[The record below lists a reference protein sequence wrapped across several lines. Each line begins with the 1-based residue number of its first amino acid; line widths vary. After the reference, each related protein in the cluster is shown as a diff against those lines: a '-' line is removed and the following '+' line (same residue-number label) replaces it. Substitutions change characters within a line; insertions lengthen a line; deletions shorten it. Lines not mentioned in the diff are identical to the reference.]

1 MYSTCIIYHN
11 IIPLQYSSILL
22 TWNDF
27 HSILIKIF
35 SESIY
40 IFMCVYTFIFALNK
54 VWRYVPKV
62 LTMVET
68 GKVGFGVILIFL
80 SAFSHLFSTMNM
92 YYLPNIKNNWQER
105 GIFQSERGFIQAFF
119 PQRRAQVKF
128 MFTES
133 LPMLEG
139 EKKLPQISKS
149 YFWILFASVA
159 LWCQAFLLAHSL
171 S

>member
-35 SESIY
+35 LESIY

-92 YYLPNIKNNWQER
+92 YYLPNIKNNW
-105 GIFQSERGFIQAFF
+105 
-119 PQRRAQVKF
+119 
-128 MFTES
+128 
-133 LPMLEG
+133 
-139 EKKLPQISKS
+139 
-149 YFWILFASVA
+149 
-159 LWCQAFLLAHSL
+159 
-171 S
+171 